1 MLALLGDRVSAGARL
16 FLLSVAIVDDI
27 IAITIIAIFYA
38 DEVSFAWLAAAVG
51 ARRRDLSSCAGRPAY
66 VPLGIALWIAVHEA
80 GVHATIAGVVLG
92 LLIPVAIGERARAR
106 AAPLQRVRRRAA
118 VRARQRRGELRR
130 RRARRCASGS
140 TLTLAVVAGLVV
152 GKLVGIAGAGLL
164 ALRAGWGTL
173 PEGVT
178 RAELV
183 GLAALGGIG
192 FTVSLFIAELAF
204 TDEALVNEAKVGIFA
219 GSIVSGV
226 LGAVLLARRGAR

>member
-1 MLALLGDRVSAGARL
+1 M
-16 FLLSVAIVDDI
+16 
-27 IAITIIAIFYA
+27 
-38 DEVSFAWLAAAVG
+38 
-51 ARRRDLSSCAGRPAY
+51 P
-66 VPLGIALWIAVHEA
+66 
-80 GVHATIAGVVLG
+80 
-92 LLIPVAIGERARAR
+92 
-106 AAPLQRVRRRAA
+106 
-118 VRARQRRGELRR
+118 
-130 RRARRCASGS
+130 SGS

-226 LGAVLLARRGAR
+226 LARCCSRAVARDRRSASQCASPFSGSPPPGRTPTAPAPAISSRAAARSCCSTAGRACSPSCAGTWTTPRSTRS

>member
-1 MLALLGDRVSAGARL
+1 MPSGAR
-16 FLLSVAIVDDI
+16 SRWPC
-27 IAITIIAIFYA
+27 
-38 DEVSFAWLAAAVG
+38 SWAWWSA
-51 ARRRDLSSCAGRPAY
+51 S
-66 VPLGIALWIAVHEA
+66 W
-80 GVHATIAGVVLG
+80 
-92 LLIPVAIGERARAR
+92 
-106 AAPLQRVRRRAA
+106 
-118 VRARQRRGELRR
+118 
-130 RRARRCASGS
+130 SGS
-140 TLTLAVVAGLVV
+140 P
-152 GKLVGIAGAGLL
+152 GAGLL

-226 LGAVLLARRGAR
+226 LGAVLLARRSAR